1 MTTEEPKD
9 KKKLPLISRREFA
22 IGSMSILGGYALADE
37 PLLPPLSAEA
47 QALKLEKDG
56 MVEDL
61 LVARHI
67 LDDDLKRV
75 IDHAERTGDKL
86 YQADTKR
93 LLSKLRIKEAFFYV
107 EYEPVGDRYRIHA
120 AYTHRFMLG
129 VEK

>member
-1 MTTEEPKD
+1 
-9 KKKLPLISRREFA
+9 
-22 IGSMSILGGYALADE
+22 MSILGGYALADE